1 MRAWKDELLRAR
13 SRSTAILS
21 AAGRTRRG
29 EAVGPTPKA
38 FGADCRSIVT
48 RQNARSTHRLA
59 AARRLT
65 VLGFVL
71 ICGSLPAAPFER
83 SISPSRQF
91 IIFGGNRILRSAVS
105 DGAEQVKSKV
115 LGLLQLR
122 DQWSVPILLN
132 LQRPQA
138 NAPEVFFLLLR
149 FTPTSTLFPY
159 TTLFR

>member
-1 MRAWKDELLRAR
+1 MLVIGLAKRYHR
-13 SRSTAILS
+13 SVVSKLAK
-21 AAGRTRRG
+21 AAG
-29 EAVGPTPKA
+29 V
-38 FGADCRSIVT
+38 S
-48 RQNARSTHRLA
+48 
-59 AARRLT
+59 
-65 VLGFVL
+65 GFIL
-71 ICGSLPAAPFER
+71 ICSALPAAPLDR

-105 DGAEQVKSKV
+105 DCAEQVKSKV